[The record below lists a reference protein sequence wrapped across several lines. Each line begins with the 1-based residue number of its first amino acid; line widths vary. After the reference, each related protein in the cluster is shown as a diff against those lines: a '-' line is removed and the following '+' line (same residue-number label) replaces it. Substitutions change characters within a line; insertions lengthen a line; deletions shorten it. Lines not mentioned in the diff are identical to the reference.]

1 MNGNAP
7 HNISTIVITHVSMK
21 IIDSF
26 GFNAIQPNAYIIDAM
41 KIAAG
46 IMVHSSQ

>member
-1 MNGNAP
+1 MKGNAP

-21 IIDSF
+21 IMDSF
-26 GFNAIQPNAYIIDAM
+26 GFNAIHASAYIIDAIKM
-41 KIAAG
+41 AAG